1 MEEKV
6 KVYSMPGC
14 PMCRMVKL
22 MLDKEKI
29 PYTDCQDQEKAKEL
43 GITKFPQVLY
53 EGTLYGAK
61 DFIDKIKKG
70 EIK

>member
-1 MEEKV
+1 MKEKII
-6 KVYSMPGC
+6 VYSMPGC

-22 MLDKEKI
+22 SLDKEKI
-29 PYTDCQDQEKAKEL
+29 EYIDCQDIDKAKEL

-53 EGTLYGAK
+53 KETLYGAK
-61 DFIDKIKKG
+61 DFIEKLKKG